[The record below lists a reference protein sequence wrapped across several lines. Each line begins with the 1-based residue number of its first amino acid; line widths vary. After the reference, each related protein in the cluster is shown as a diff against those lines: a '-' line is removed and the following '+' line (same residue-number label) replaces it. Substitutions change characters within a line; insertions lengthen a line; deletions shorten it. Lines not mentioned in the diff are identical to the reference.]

1 MSGHSKWSTIKRKK
15 AKVDA
20 ARGKLFTQLSK
31 EIILAAKQGGGDPD
45 KNFRLKNA
53 IAKAKENNMPGENIQ
68 RSIMKGTG
76 ELGGGN
82 YEEITYEGYGPG
94 GVAVMIDVMTDN
106 RNRTAGEI
114 RHIFSKNGGNLGES
128 NCVSWMFEK
137 KGLIEVDRETGVD
150 EDEIMMLA
158 LEAGAEDVRT
168 EDDVFEIL
176 TDPGDFEKVRDELEA
191 NGIKISLAQVAMIP
205 KNTVK
210 VSGAQAEQVLKLL
223 NSLEELD
230 DVDEVYSNFE
240 MDDEE

>member
-20 ARGKLFTQLSK
+20 ARGKIFTQLSK
-31 EIILAAKQGGGDPD
+31 EIILAAKQGGGDPE
-45 KNFRLKNA
+45 KNFRLKSA
-53 IAKAKENNMPGENIQ
+53 ITKARENNMPGDNIQ

-76 ELGGGN
+76 ELGSGN

-94 GVAVMIDVMTDN
+94 GVAVMIDLMTDN

-137 KGLIEVDRETGVD
+137 KGFIVVDRETDVD
-150 EDEIMMLA
+150 EDELMMLA
-158 LEAGAEDVRT
+158 LDAGAEDVKT
-168 EDDVFEIL
+168 EEDAFEVL
-176 TDPGDFEKVRDELEA
+176 TDPGDFEKVSDELEA
-191 NGIKISLAQVAMIP
+191 NGIKVSTSQVAMIP

-210 VSGAQAEQVLKLL
+210 VSGGQAEQVIKLL
-223 NSLEELD
+223 DSLEELD

-240 MDDEE
+240 MDDV